1 MASVSYTVWVPLL
14 LTFVSPASGQGQ
26 GKYVLKSPRKFAG
39 VDISSTGALIL
50 PPGLNSKNINVTT
63 VVVKPCKRLEELVA
77 ELTRELADTTDLY
90 NQMENEASGLKSEV
104 NRLKTQVATCDLSV
118 YQSQLQRKL
127 SHILETFDSEAFWVL
142 KTASLT
148 RDVMRLQQQIK
159 RAANS
164 TDASRDEAMI
174 VLQKELQEKNRQ
186 LSVLQ
191 QQFQG
196 SRGDD
201 YVKINQIILLLNQI
215 WNLDLLDKETPQ
227 KQSAFIAKQTQLD
240 KLISELQRKDATS
253 AMLALLSVQ
262 DQITRAQR
270 TTKVVVEESKTNYAI
285 YQRQWSQKVELLKKK
300 VVELSRDVNNT
311 EITMEILKLQ
321 SEVENIKLLI
331 VKEKRTTETL
341 TTEMKVS
348 LETLKKQQMVL
359 QKQLEEV
366 DYVQAQMIL
375 KIFNI
380 MKEIREQEADEPEY
394 KPSKFTNLETLLQA
408 KEKELTNA
416 QTELKELKRKLQSVG
431 QSCYLH
437 TQSEF
442 EQQVAALA
450 SAGESDTALILS
462 AIKLQDEIKIL
473 EELIKRTTDKDKL
486 SDLKN
491 QLEAKQEK
499 MFSKITNI
507 ERIPKTNPTKILE
520 IVNLYSELWSLQR
533 QPANGTTIEQ
543 VRAKQVRLDDLLG
556 GITGNENMKATLR
569 VSSLQNQVDYLQNS
583 LLDLQTSQT
592 AQVSQL
598 KEDLAAKKMELQQYV
613 KDLTDKNETNAKLIL
628 KVTDLYNQLRNLE
641 RERNS
646 DRSASSMSITQ
657 LREQLKD
664 AMEAQSSAEAQV
676 KALQRQLQEQ
686 EIKCARIQEEVQ
698 ELQRRL
704 SSQSERCLNPE
715 EKYNQA
721 KTGLE
726 DMIAKLNANGNARAA
741 KVFSVLLNRT
751 QENQG
756 GAESGDIGEDDFQEM
771 LNIILVEVD
780 DGEATKLLMNIIKL
794 QNQLRQLQRWAA
806 SDLPADQKT
815 AITNELAAK
824 NSELQQTIDEL
835 EEMNHS
841 SASLIVAA
849 TDVYNRLRYAR
860 TEQQKDRA
868 EVAELK
874 EQLGRR
880 EAQHE
885 RDQAEID
892 RLQEQ
897 LNATVAKCSGVEAA
911 VKGLQEDLEV
921 KMKELQSK
929 SDTVTS
935 LALQVSTLT
944 LQVTNLNSQ
953 LQQAAPGAKVKELQM
968 IINEKNAELANKTE
982 ELSERSAQSQRI
994 LMIIQLQAEIE
1005 KYSKTAKNDMD
1016 FKKIQGLQERLKDL
1030 IDGIE
1035 ETDDVNTKLT
1045 FILLAQRDEIAKLKI
1060 QEDRQ
1065 TRENLE
1071 KIKDLENKV
1080 EDFKQQIQD
1089 KTQMIDSSNLRA
1101 SELSAEIM
1109 ALHKG
1114 INAMKDDISKLRE
1127 ENANIVKNL
1136 QSRLESSKKKL
1147 KDTSLLLQQ
1156 TDAKNFDLIMEI
1168 VEVKD
1173 KLKKAQEDSLKSS
1186 TRTKN
1191 ELEEVIE
1198 TNQREMRRLE
1208 TANNDLNQLV
1218 QELRTC
1224 CSDSP
1229 NQCEELERD
1238 LLQCRKDS
1246 EHLLQQMSAKD
1257 QKIEELTQQLQEQI
1271 NQVDKVTEENALLQN
1286 ERERLES
1293 IVEDLQERLS
1303 EKEDSVIR
1311 ARRITMDPDTAN
1323 PRVGLSA
1330 GNTQL
1335 YMMAVPQDVQD
1346 LPGRFDV
1353 VLASLGNTGYSS
1365 GRQYWEVSVGDRLCY
1380 HLGFASESAQRKGIL
1395 KFSPATGYWTLILNK
1410 QGQFRALD
1418 RSPAVVKVQ
1427 TPPVTLG
1434 ILLDYKKGQIS
1445 FYDTGARAHLYSF
1458 SGQTFTDKLYPFF
1471 NFCNDDLDNQT
1482 PIELLPPGPTNW
1494 LQ

>member
-26 GKYVLKSPRKFAG
+26 GKYVLGPRKSE
-39 VDISSTGALIL
+39 ISSTGA
-50 PPGLNSKNINVTT
+50 T
-63 VVVKPCKRLEELVA
+63 VVVKPCKPLEELVA

-90 NQMENEASGLKSEV
+90 NQMGE
-104 NRLKTQVATCDLSV
+104 RTSV
-118 YQSQLQRKL
+118 LICCISQEDCPGITGPPSDRKRSL
-127 SHILETFDSEAFWVL
+127 WVEERVL

-191 QQFQG
+191 QQFRG

-201 YVKINQIILLLNQI
+201 YLK
-215 WNLDLLDKETPQ
+215 
-227 KQSAFIAKQTQLD
+227 
-240 KLISELQRKDATS
+240 
-253 AMLALLSVQ
+253 
-262 DQITRAQR
+262 
-270 TTKVVVEESKTNYAI
+270 I

-300 VVELSRDVNNT
+300 VMELSRDMNNT

-321 SEVENIKLLI
+321 SEVENTKLLI

-341 TTEMKVS
+341 ITEMKVS

-375 KIFNI
+375 KIFSI

-394 KPSKFTNLETLLQA
+394 KPSKFTKRASFELDLETLLQA

-416 QTELKELKRKLQSVG
+416 QTELKD
-431 QSCYLH
+431 

-462 AIKLQDEIKIL
+462 TIKLQDEIKIL
-473 EELIKRTTDKDKL
+473 EELIKRTTDEDKL
-486 SDLKN
+486 SYLKN
-491 QLEAKQEK
+491 QLEAKQEE
-499 MFSKITNI
+499 MFPKITNI

-520 IVNLYSELWSLQR
+520 IINLYSELWRLQR

-543 VRAKQVRLDDLLG
+543 VRAMQVRLDDLLG
-556 GITGNENMKATLR
+556 GITGNENIKATLR

-592 AQVSQL
+592 AQATQL

-613 KDLTDKNETNAKLIL
+613 KDLTEKNETNAKLIL

-646 DRSASSMSITQ
+646 DRSASSMSIAQ

-704 SSQSERCLNPE
+704 SSQAERCLNPE
-715 EKYNQA
+715 EKYNRKFPTAAHLSAGAGSHSPEA

-741 KVFSVLLNRT
+741 K
-751 QENQG
+751 
-756 GAESGDIGEDDFQEM
+756 DFQEM

-780 DGEATKLLMNIIKL
+780 DGEATKLRELNASFPTRAGCLWRERRLPFSVFAVMNIIKL
-794 QNQLRQLQRWAA
+794 QNQLRQLQRRAA

-824 NSELQQTIDEL
+824 NSELQQTISEL

-897 LNATVAKCSGVEAA
+897 LNATVAKCSGVEAE

-935 LALQVSTLT
+935 L
-944 LQVTNLNSQ
+944 
-953 LQQAAPGAKVKELQM
+953 ELQM
-968 IINEKNAELANKTE
+968 IINEKTAELANKTE
-982 ELSERSAQSQRI
+982 ELNERSAQSQRI
-994 LMIIQLQAEIE
+994 LMIIQLQADIE
-1005 KYSKTAKNDMD
+1005 KYSQTAKDDVD

-1035 ETDDVNTKLT
+1035 EADDVNTKLT
-1045 FILLAQRDEIAKLKI
+1045 FILLAQRDEIAKLTI

-1136 QSRLESSKKKL
+1136 
-1147 KDTSLLLQQ
+1147 
-1156 TDAKNFDLIMEI
+1156 
-1168 VEVKD
+1168 
-1173 KLKKAQEDSLKSS
+1173 
-1186 TRTKN
+1186 
-1191 ELEEVIE
+1191 
-1198 TNQREMRRLE
+1198 
-1208 TANNDLNQLV
+1208 NQLV

-1257 QKIEELTQQLQEQI
+1257 QKIEELTEQLQEQI

-1286 ERERLES
+1286 ERERLGS

-1303 EKEDSVIR
+1303 EKEDSVII
-1311 ARRITMDPDTAN
+1311 APRITMDPDTAN

-1353 VLASLGNTGYSS
+1353 VLASLGNTGFSS
-1365 GRQYWEVSVGDRLCY
+1365 GRQYWE
-1380 HLGFASESAQRKGIL
+1380 
-1395 KFSPATGYWTLILNK
+1395 
-1410 QGQFRALD
+1410 
-1418 RSPAVVKVQ
+1418 
-1427 TPPVTLG
+1427 
-1434 ILLDYKKGQIS
+1434 
-1445 FYDTGARAHLYSF
+1445 
-1458 SGQTFTDKLYPFF
+1458 
-1471 NFCNDDLDNQT
+1471 
-1482 PIELLPPGPTNW
+1482 
-1494 LQ
+1494 